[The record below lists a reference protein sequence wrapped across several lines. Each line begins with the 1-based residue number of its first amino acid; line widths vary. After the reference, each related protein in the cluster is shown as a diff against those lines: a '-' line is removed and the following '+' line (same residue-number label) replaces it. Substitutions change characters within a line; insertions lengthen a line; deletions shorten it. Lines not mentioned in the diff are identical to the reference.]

1 MHYYLYLSPL
11 ESSTGDKKYVGND
24 LWGMHKPKTLRV
36 RENGNGAR
44 DSKSLG
50 RLTWPSTWLL
60 RREYRRN

>member
-36 RENGNGAR
+36 RENGNEAR
-44 DSKSLG
+44 DIM
-50 RLTWPSTWLL
+50 
-60 RREYRRN
+60 

>member
-1 MHYYLYLSPL
+1 MRCIIFITYNLCYNMHYYLYLSPL

-44 DSKSLG
+44 DIM
-50 RLTWPSTWLL
+50 
-60 RREYRRN
+60 